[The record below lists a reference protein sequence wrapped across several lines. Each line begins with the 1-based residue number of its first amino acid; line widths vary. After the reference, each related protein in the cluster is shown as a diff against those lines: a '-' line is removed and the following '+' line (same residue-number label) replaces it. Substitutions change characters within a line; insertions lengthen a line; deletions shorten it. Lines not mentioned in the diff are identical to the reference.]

1 IVAPELT
8 AAGAAVS
15 AFLIRSASLS
25 ASAGTTNV
33 VRATAAPTV
42 AENASFFMERPP
54 FTFAMERHP
63 SDDQRRDR
71 RDLRE
76 LTHPATDR
84 LDESLS
90 HISRRTAGRHLSRVR
105 TLASR
110 MWLPCR
116 SVG

>member
-15 AFLIRSASLS
+15 AFLIRSASPS

-63 SDDQRRDR
+63 SDDQRRPKR
-71 RDLRE
+71 LARIVAGASFGVLQTVWQMALPLSSAAALVRSSSVE
-76 LTHPATDR
+76 VTATV
-84 LDESLS
+84 
-90 HISRRTAGRHLSRVR
+90 A
-105 TLASR
+105 AAA
-110 MWLPCR
+110 
-116 SVG
+116 